1 MKKLVNIFLK
11 HIWSLLKVWI
21 NEIEINAKKTC
32 VSPFRPVNPNFFEKI
47 NTFKKKILDGPYFIC
62 IVCNCCLYKRS
73 VIDYKEEKYNKFV
86 KGLYSDVK

>member
-1 MKKLVNIFLK
+1 MNIFLK
-11 HIWSLLKVWI
+11 LIWSLLKVWI

-32 VSPFRPVNPNFFEKI
+32 VSPFRPVNPNLFWKDKL
-47 NTFKKKILDGPYFIC
+47 NKKILDDPYFIC